1 MQPNST
7 KVTLARELNIGHLES
22 IWRIARKELTLFF
35 ASPIAYLFLIAFSA
49 VTLFVF
55 FWGESFFSRN
65 IADVRPLFEW
75 MPLLL
80 IFLCSTLT
88 MRMWS
93 EERRTGT
100 IEYLLTQPLPL
111 WHFVLGKFTACLVL
125 LCIALTTTVAL
136 PITVGLL
143 GNLDSGPVISG
154 YVATLLLGAVYLA
167 IGLFVSAKTQNQIVS
182 LMCAAAICGV
192 LYALGT
198 PFFTRFFDH
207 STAEFLRLL
216 GSGARFEDITR
227 GVIDFRDFYY
237 YLSITAVFLVFCAY
251 SLEKERWAA
260 TGDRSRH
267 HAWHTATALLALN
280 ALLANVWLNPIVNLR
295 VDTTEGKQ
303 YSLSDATGNYLAQL
317 QEPLLIRG
325 YFSEK
330 THPLLAPLVPQMQD
344 LLEEYNVSSSMVTTE
359 FIDPISQPELE
370 QEAQQKYGIQPV
382 PFQVADRHQASL
394 VNSYFNVLVQYGN
407 EYQVLGFRD
416 LIDVKR
422 ESAGIDVQLRNPE
435 YDITSAI
442 KKVITN
448 YQSGGNLFSTLKKPV
463 VFTAYI
469 SDSSKLPEELN
480 TYKQEVQ
487 GVIDKLKEEAGGS
500 LTSHFVDPEAGNGE
514 VAKTIANKYG
524 FKPMAT
530 NLFSDQRFYFY
541 LTLQQDDKVIA
552 IDLEDMSK
560 EAFERNF
567 NSALKRFSTG
577 FSKTLGLLAP
587 EATAMPNHFGMQRDN
602 FSELKAFL
610 GETFTVK
617 NIQLNDGRV
626 PADVDILTLI
636 KPEALSD
643 KQLFAVDQFLMQGG
657 TVIAA
662 TSPYHANITNS
673 SLSVSEKTSGLENWL
688 SHHGITIEK
697 SLIKDANNTALPVPV
712 TRSVGGFNFQEM
724 RLLPYP
730 YFIDVRGDLLNQ
742 ENSLTAALE
751 QVTMAWASPIT
762 LTEGGQDSTSESS
775 SKNTTENALTFTPL
789 LTSSDKAWTTQ
800 STNVMPTLNDTT
812 SATPSSNTQSHTLA
826 VLAQG
831 QFESYFAGKD
841 NPLAETTSSTDENS
855 EDVQLQLQSVIEKSP
870 ANSKLI
876 VFASNDFLADNTV
889 SLIANGGGNAYLG
902 AWQLLANTLEWSLED
917 PGLLSIRA
925 RGQFN
930 RTLPTLTAS
939 EKAFWEYLNY
949 ALAIFAVVAIGLI
962 HWQLQRRKRKHF
974 ENAFAVNL

>member
-1 MQPNST
+1 MQPNSAIT
-7 KVTLARELNIGHLES
+7 IARQINIGHLES

-49 VTLFVF
+49 ITLFIF

-111 WHFVLGKFTACLVL
+111 WHFVVGKFAACLVL
-125 LCIALTTTVAL
+125 LSIALATTLAL

-143 GNLDSGPVISG
+143 GDLDAGPVVSG
-154 YVATLLLGAVYLA
+154 YLATLLLGAVYLA
-167 IGLFVSAKTQNQIVS
+167 IGLFVSAKTHNQIVS
-182 LMCAAAICGV
+182 LICAAAICGV
-192 LYALGT
+192 LYAIGT

-237 YLSITAVFLVFCAY
+237 YLSITAVFLTLGAY

-303 YSLSDATGNYLAQL
+303 YSLSDATANYLAQL

-344 LLEEYNVSSSMVTTE
+344 LLEEYNVASSNVTTE

-442 KKVITN
+442 KKAITS
-448 YQSGGNLFSTLKKPV
+448 YQSGGNLFTTLKKPV

-469 SDSSKLPEELN
+469 SEDNKLPEKLRQFK
-480 TYKQEVQ
+480 TDVQ
-487 GVIDKLKEEAGGS
+487 GVVDELKTSANGV

-514 VAKTIANKYG
+514 VATTIANQYG
-524 FKPMAT
+524 FKPMTT

-560 EAFERNF
+560 DAFERNF
-567 NSALKRFSTG
+567 NAALKRFSTG
-577 FSKTLGLLAP
+577 FSKTLGLLSP
-587 EATAMPNHFGMQRDN
+587 EATTMPNHFGMQRDS

-617 NIQLNDGRV
+617 NVQLDDGRV

-636 KPEALSD
+636 KPENLSD

-662 TSPYHANITNS
+662 TSPYHATMSNS
-673 SLSVSEKTSGLENWL
+673 SLSVQEKASGLENWL
-688 SHHGITIEK
+688 AHHGIAIEK

-712 TRSVGGFNFQEM
+712 TRSVGGFSFQEM

-730 YFIDVRGDLLNQ
+730 YFIDVRGDQLNQ

-751 QVTMAWASPIT
+751 QVTFAWGSPISVTDNNSALSFTTLLSSSNDAWAS
-762 LTEGGQDSTSESS
+762 
-775 SKNTTENALTFTPL
+775 
-789 LTSSDKAWTTQ
+789 Q
-800 STNVMPTLNDTT
+800 STNVMPSINDNANEVPAG
-812 SATPSSNTQSHTLA
+812 SAAKRYDLA
-826 VLAQG
+826 VLAEG
-831 QFESYFAGKD
+831 QFNSYFAGKE
-841 NPLAETTSSTDENS
+841 NPLSKGAEGENS
-855 EDVQLQLQSVIEKSP
+855 EDTQLQLQTVIEKSP
-870 ANSKLI
+870 SNSKLI

-889 SLIANGGGNAYLG
+889 SMIANGGGNAYLG

-962 HWQLQRRKRKHF
+962 HWQLQRRKRKQYQL
-974 ENAFAVNL
+974 AFAANV